1 MSTQILGLNIKW
13 NRLRRDEWGSYCVMQ
28 TNFTKQHVNDTQA
41 MLAKVQLIADCADPI
56 EDRM

>member
-1 MSTQILGLNIKW
+1 
-13 NRLRRDEWGSYCVMQ
+13 MQ